1 MNRVPITMDLDDVFD
16 QFDVEPTEKSSS
28 KRKASPE
35 SETKT
40 DKKRSKEGESVA
52 AQPSSSGGSTKQPA
66 KVYPF
71 KLDTFQQEA
80 VDRIER
86 NESVLV
92 AAHTSAGKTAVA
104 EYAIAKSLRDKQ
116 KVIYTSPIKALSN
129 QKYRDLEEEF
139 KDVGLMTGDMTINPN
154 ATCLIMTTEILR
166 SMLYRGSEVMREVAW
181 VIYDEVHYMRDKER
195 GVVWEE
201 SIILLPHNV
210 RFVFLSATIPNSKEF
225 CAWISKIHNQPCGA
239 VYTDYRPTP
248 LEHFLY
254 PAGASGLY
262 LTVDRKG
269 HFREDSFQK
278 AMSALQVDAELTSS
292 SGKRGRGGKRQTG
305 GKNQIATD
313 LFKIVK
319 LIMERDL
326 DPCIVFSFS
335 KKDCET
341 YALQMS
347 KLDFNSADEKALVT
361 QVYDNAL
368 ESLGEED
375 RALPQVVSLLP
386 LIRRGIG
393 IHHGG
398 LLPILKEVLEILFQE
413 GLIKCLFATETF
425 SIGINMPAKTVVFTS
440 TRKFDGDDFRWIS
453 SGEYIQMSGRA
464 GRRGKDDRGIV
475 IQMLDEKM
483 EPEVTKAMIYGA
495 SDPLNSSY
503 HVSYNMV
510 LNMLRVEDADP
521 EHLLRSSFH
530 QFQQEQNA
538 PALEEKARELQA
550 EAAAVEV
557 PDEDEERVA
566 DYHAACE
573 QVERTRAA
581 MATTMHQ
588 PRYCVPF
595 LQAGRLVR
603 VSYAGQDWG
612 WGALVS
618 HKKVVQ
624 PPGARSFAA
633 LDGVLGYP
641 DIAGTGA
648 GKGGDKEGDGAVHV
662 LDVLLAVRRVPPG
675 TTDADTDTSSAAAS
689 AFTKRTGLAPCAD
702 AHTLHTG
709 ADQTRSSEAAV
720 VQVALSAL
728 HTLSA
733 VRLVLPADLGQP
745 AARRGVLKTVSC
757 MPARFEAKGQGVP
770 LLDPVSDMGVVE
782 PDFAVLA
789 GQSKTLSTALEA
801 HALHKASRTHR
812 EAALKAFRHKLSLLE
827 AARLCQREASESQAV
842 AMREELR
849 KMRRVLRA
857 LGYVSAEGVLTSKG
871 RFCCE
876 LSTADELVVTDMV
889 FDGLF
894 NDLTAEQAVALL
906 SCFVHKEANKE
917 GGGAKLPPH
926 LQAPFE
932 RLQNIARNVAK
943 ASSEARLQVDEEEFL
958 GSFNPGMMEV
968 CFAWTGGARFVDVC
982 AMTDIFEGSLIRN
995 IRRLEELL
1003 RQLASAALAIGN
1015 SELKDLFE
1023 GGAAKIRRGVV
1034 FAASLYI

>member
-1 MNRVPITMDLDDVFD
+1 
-16 QFDVEPTEKSSS
+16 
-28 KRKASPE
+28 
-35 SETKT
+35 
-40 DKKRSKEGESVA
+40 
-52 AQPSSSGGSTKQPA
+52 
-66 KVYPF
+66 
-71 KLDTFQQEA
+71 
-80 VDRIER
+80 
-86 NESVLV
+86 
-92 AAHTSAGKTAVA
+92 
-104 EYAIAKSLRDKQ
+104 
-116 KVIYTSPIKALSN
+116 
-129 QKYRDLEEEF
+129 LEEEF

-181 VIYDEVHYMRDKER
+181 IIYDEVHYMRDKER

-225 CAWISKIHNQPCGA
+225 CAWVSKIHNQPCGA

-278 AMSALQVDAELTSS
+278 AMSALRVEDELGGS
-292 SGKRGRGGKRQTG
+292 SGKKGRGGKRQTG
-305 GKNQIATD
+305 GKNQVAAD

-347 KLDFNSADEKALVT
+347 KLDFNSEEEKALVV

-375 RALPQVVSLLP
+375 RALPQVVSILP
-386 LIRRGIG
+386 LIKRGIG

-530 QFQQEQNA
+530 QFQQEQSA
-538 PALEEKARELQA
+538 PALEAKAAELQA
-550 EAAAVEV
+550 EAAAVTLPGAEGA
-557 PDEDEERVA
+557 EAE
-566 DYHAACE
+566 E
-573 QVERTRAA
+573 QVGTYHSALEQQAHTHRE
-581 MATTMHQ
+581 MARTMHLPQ
-588 PRYCVPF
+588 HCVPF

-603 VSYAGQDWG
+603 VQCAEQDWG

-618 HKKVVQ
+618 SKKVVRPRQ
-624 PPGARSFAA
+624 ARAFAA
-633 LDGVLGYP
+633 LDSVLGYEDAP
-641 DIAGTGA
+641 S
-648 GKGGDKEGDGAVHV
+648 KEEEGEVTVHV
-662 LDVLLAVRRVPPG
+662 LDVLLHVAKAPAAGAAGAGEGGSR
-675 TTDADTDTSSAAAS
+675 TSS
-689 AFTKRTGLAPCAD
+689 FTRRTGLVPS
-702 AHTLHTG
+702 LG
-709 ADQTRSSEAAV
+709 QGQGQVAV
-720 VQVALSAL
+720 LQVALAAL
-728 HTLSA
+728 HTISA
-733 VRLVLPADLGQP
+733 VRLNLPRDLGTES
-745 AARRGVLKTVSC
+745 ARAGVLKAVASV
-757 MPARFEAKGQGVP
+757 PSRFAAKGEPVP
-770 LLDPVSDMGVVE
+770 LLDPAVDMGISD
-782 PDFAVLA
+782 PAFLVLA
-789 GQSKTLSTALEA
+789 RQHGALSRAVETHPLHRAPHRDGALS
-801 HALHKASRTHR
+801 ALRD
-812 EAALKAFRHKLSLLE
+812 KLRLLE
-827 AARLCQREASESQAV
+827 GVRACQREARASQAV

-849 KMRRVLRA
+849 KRRKVLRA
-857 LGYVSAEGVLTSKG
+857 LGYVSAEGVLSSKG

-889 FDGLF
+889 FDGSF
-894 NDLTAEQAVALL
+894 NDLTVAQAVALL
-906 SCFVHKEANKE
+906 SCFVHKEAAKE
-917 GGGAKLPPH
+917 GASKLPGP

-932 RLQNIARNVAK
+932 RLQNVARNVAK
-943 ASSEARLQVDEEEFL
+943 ASVDAGLQLDEGDFV
-958 GSFNPGMMEV
+958 SAFNPGMMEV
-968 CFAWTGGARFVDVC
+968 CAAWATGARFIDVC

-1015 SELKDLFE
+1015 NELKALFE
-1023 GGAAKIRRGVV
+1023 QGADQIRRGVV